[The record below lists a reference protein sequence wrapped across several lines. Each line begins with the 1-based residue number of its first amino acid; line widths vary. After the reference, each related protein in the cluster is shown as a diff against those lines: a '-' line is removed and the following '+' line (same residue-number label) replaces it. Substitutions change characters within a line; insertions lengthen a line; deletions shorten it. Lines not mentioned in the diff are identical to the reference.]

1 MQHTA
6 YSPHGTSGTC
16 GVQSRCL
23 CIDCFYEYTPE
34 YQAFLASR
42 NTLVGKRSRSGPPA
56 AAAAAAAFGGPWE
69 GEASMRGRDGGST
82 SAGGRAG
89 SVLSRLV
96 PLGRSS
102 SSKQVTGAGAAGAG
116 SASCLA
122 RRDESYQAK
131 QGHQLQAGV
140 APVSAAAPAHVS
152 GAPLTADGSDSAEQ
166 LMEHSHEAMMTQQQP
181 QPQLTRR
188 SSLGVGAMA
197 VQPAAACSQ
206 GMKSRMLWGRG
217 LTKAL
222 GVVRFKH
229 AGDVHGASQSALP
242 GAAAAGVGAPAPAV
256 DAALGV
262 GPVVAAGRVTV

>member
-1 MQHTA
+1 
-6 YSPHGTSGTC
+6 
-16 GVQSRCL
+16 
-23 CIDCFYEYTPE
+23 
-34 YQAFLASR
+34 
-42 NTLVGKRSRSGPPA
+42 
-56 AAAAAAAFGGPWE
+56 
-69 GEASMRGRDGGST
+69 MRGRDGGST

-122 RRDESYQAK
+122 RRDESYQAE

-152 GAPLTADGSDSAEQ
+152 GAPLTADGSDSAE
-166 LMEHSHEAMMTQQQP
+166 LSMEHSHEAMMTQQQQQP

-256 DAALGV
+256 DAVLRV